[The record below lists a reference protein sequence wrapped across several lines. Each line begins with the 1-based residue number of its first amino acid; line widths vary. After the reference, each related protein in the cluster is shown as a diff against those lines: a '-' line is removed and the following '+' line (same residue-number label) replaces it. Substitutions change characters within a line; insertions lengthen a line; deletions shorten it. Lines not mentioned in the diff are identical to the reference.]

1 MAEPQNPG
9 NFPKHVVILR
19 THSECLR
26 ATLADQI
33 ESVARNLN
41 ARFVIKN
48 YQSKDIL
55 EKAKTQ
61 PEDGVSDLIDIIKG
75 SQKHFD
81 DFIQCLNDMKY
92 TGLVEK
98 LTGTVIAAVG
108 TTEKGRFELVL
119 RQFCAMMIRQL
130 EVL

>member
-1 MAEPQNPG
+1 MAEPLNPG
-9 NFPKHVVILR
+9 NFPLHVATLR
-19 THSECLR
+19 THSGCLR
-26 ATLADQI
+26 TTLADGI
-33 ESVARNLN
+33 KDIARELN
-41 ARFVIKN
+41 GRFVVQD
-48 YQSKDIL
+48 YQLKDIL

-81 DFIQCLNDMKY
+81 DFIQCLNDMGY

-98 LTGTVIAAVG
+98 LTGTVIAAEE

-119 RQFCAMMIRQL
+119 R
-130 EVL
+130 